1 MCHQFVM
8 ATDKSVTD
16 LNSVLSSLRSQ
27 HERLTRQISTIEG
40 LLSDMGAPTKRGPG
54 RPRKNAIAPAPI
66 AAPAVKRGRPA
77 GKKAEAAAAPAAP
90 AAAGQKRRKKPNW
103 TPEARKAAAERM
115 REIWASRRKGR

>member
-1 MCHQFVM
+1 M

-54 RPRKNAIAPAPI
+54 RPRKNPIVAPPA
-66 AAPAVKRGRPA
+66 AAPAAAKRGRPA
-77 GKKAEAAAAPAAP
+77 GKKAEAAAAPAAS
-90 AAAGQKRRKKPNW
+90 AAAGQKKRKKPNW